1 MKENT
6 NDILT
11 LQQDNSEK
19 LKVSVE
25 RVALER
31 YAKIFFNWRTSTKK
45 YKTISERVFALGS
58 TDYDNFIEF
67 LYNRKGILN
76 VSEENLSK
84 KYIK

>member
-11 LQQDNSEK
+11 LQQDNSKK

-25 RVALER
+25 RIALER
-31 YAKIFFNWRTSTKK
+31 YAKMFFNWKTPTKK
-45 YKTISERVFALGS
+45 HKTISERVFALGS
-58 TDYDNFIEF
+58 TDYDKFIEF

-76 VSEENLSK
+76 VSE
-84 KYIK
+84 

>member
-1 MKENT
+1 MIKNNT
-6 NDILT
+6 EILT

-25 RVALER
+25 RLALER
-31 YAKIFFNWRTSTKK
+31 YAKMFFNWRTPTKK
-45 YKTISERVFALGS
+45 HKTISERVFALGS
-58 TDYDNFIEF
+58 TDYDKFIEF